1 MAKVTINI
9 EGTSDEVAEYLQ
21 KLTGGKVEGRIKG
34 VSWLPEEIEILY
46 TNLRPE
52 AQRILREIA
61 KNPTGY
67 NKDDLISL
75 LGLTEGDRRR
85 IHGEGLA
92 GRLSSI
98 EFKRKRL
105 FPRRPRPIELDRETR
120 RKYIMLPEVAEWIIA
135 NATP

>member
-1 MAKVTINI
+1 MAKVTISI

-21 KLTGGKVEGRIKG
+21 KLTGGKVEGRIMG

-61 KNPTGY
+61 KTPAGY
-67 NKDDLISL
+67 NKDDLINL
-75 LGLTEGDRRR
+75 LGLTGR
-85 IHGEGLA
+85 IYGEGLA

-105 FPRRPRPIELDRETR
+105 FPRKPRPIELDQETHQ
-120 RKYIMLPEVAEWIIA
+120 KYIMLPEVAEWMIA

>member
-1 MAKVTINI
+1 MAKVTISI

-21 KLTGGKVEGRIKG
+21 KLTGGKVEGRIMG
-34 VSWLPEEIEILY
+34 VSWLPEEIEVLY

-67 NKDDLISL
+67 NKDDLINL
-75 LGLTEGDRRR
+75 LGLTGR
-85 IHGEGLA
+85 IYGEGLA

-105 FPRRPRPIELDRETR
+105 FPRKPRPIELDRETR
-120 RKYIMLPEVAEWIIA
+120 QKYIMLPEVAEWIIA